1 MGDISR
7 FILKVMALL
16 ALFSAAGVTGVLFI
30 VSAHQDATGAGAAI
44 GWVTLCALAYLLCVD
59 RITVSGVRSN
69 G

>member
-16 ALFSAAGVTGVLFI
+16 AFFSAVGVAGVLVI
-30 VSAHQDATGAGAAI
+30 VSAHQDATGAGSAV

-59 RITVSGVRSN
+59 RITVSGVRN
-69 G
+69 A